1 MNERSKIELSQPD
14 AALKEL
20 EPLVGEWHMLGTH
33 PAFSFTASD
42 TLLLENVDGIAR
54 ILATPHRRNER

>member
-20 EPLVGEWHMLGTH
+20 EPLVGEWHMVGTH
-33 PAFSFTASD
+33 PAFSSAASD
-42 TLLLENVDGIAR
+42 TLLLENVERIGK